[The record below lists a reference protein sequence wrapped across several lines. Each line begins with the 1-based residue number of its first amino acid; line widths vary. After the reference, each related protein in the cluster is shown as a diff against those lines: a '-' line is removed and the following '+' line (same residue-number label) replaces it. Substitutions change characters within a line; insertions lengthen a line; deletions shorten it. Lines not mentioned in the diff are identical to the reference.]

1 MPYGST
7 LENTNK
13 QLLLMKYNE
22 LQPVILL
29 QDILKAIQKD
39 DIDKLAILLEELR
52 VELPTWINEI
62 KIEK

>member
-1 MPYGST
+1 
-7 LENTNK
+7 
-13 QLLLMKYNE
+13 MKYNE